1 MFDPDLIDQEQARAE
16 RDGTLKHTDKIVDP
30 WGEIKASIKHDLWAA
45 FMADIQEARKKAIQ
59 EAVRSFIVEH
69 DHRPEFKS
77 GPPPFKSKPP
87 HLQPFRGNKRLAAG
101 SGRGAR

>member
-16 RDGTLKHTDKIVDP
+16 RDGTLKHTDTIVDG
-30 WGEIKASIKHDLWAA
+30 WSEMKVGIKHALWAA
-45 FMADIQEARKKAIQ
+45 LMAELQEVRKKTIQ
-59 EAVRSFIVEH
+59 DAVRSFIAEY
-69 DHRPEFKS
+69 DHRPEFKP
-77 GPPPFKSKPP
+77 GPPPFKLKPP